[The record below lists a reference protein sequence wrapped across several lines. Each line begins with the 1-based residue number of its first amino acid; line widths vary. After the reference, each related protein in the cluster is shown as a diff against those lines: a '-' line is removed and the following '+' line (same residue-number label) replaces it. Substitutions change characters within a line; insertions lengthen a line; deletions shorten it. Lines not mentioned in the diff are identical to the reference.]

1 MRGARTDFMAEYN
14 ALRHRCED
22 ALVSLLL
29 AHGNEMVLPADRR
42 TGILYNDIY
51 GQKRC
56 MIERIELF
64 PFKTAD
70 GTERYDLRFH
80 GDGMFFQVTQL
91 SLSELSRFYN
101 ICFDLLN

>member
-14 ALRHRCED
+14 ALRHRCENEII
-22 ALVSLLL
+22 SLLS
-29 AHGNEMVLPADRR
+29 AHGCGIDLPADRR

-56 MIERIELF
+56 MIERIALF
-64 PFKTAD
+64 PFKTTD

-80 GDGMFFQVTQL
+80 GDGMFFQVAQL

-101 ICFDLLN
+101 ICFDLLD